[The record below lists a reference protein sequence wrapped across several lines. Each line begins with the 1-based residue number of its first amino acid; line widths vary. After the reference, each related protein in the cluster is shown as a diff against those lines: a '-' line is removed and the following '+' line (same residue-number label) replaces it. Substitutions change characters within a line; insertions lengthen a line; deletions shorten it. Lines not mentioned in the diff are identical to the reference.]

1 MHQKDIAALLDE
13 EEEDLQ
19 QLMLNLAI
27 LFIFLSIIG
36 IISCVYQMKQ
46 YQSIRR
52 KHSHESTLQS
62 AVNIQNQTE
71 CVYKMKAA
79 TESSRADMQD
89 SLEREVEELRAFQQQ
104 VRGELGTLKTALT
117 VLSQRRQREVLRPN
131 DAESHRK
138 GKTE

>member
-36 IISCVYQMKQ
+36 IISCVYQIKQ

-52 KHSHESTLQS
+52 KRSHESTLQS